1 MIEGINRAI
10 EILEEQI
17 KLGVPGDEEAVL
29 EDLIL
34 TFKDEIN
41 KYKKVKKWKY
51 LYHNLWMGK
60 RKNK

>member
-41 KYKKVKKWKY
+41 KYKKVKK
-51 LYHNLWMGK
+51 
-60 RKNK
+60 